1 MDPLK
6 MYVLLKMGIFHP
18 AMLVYQRV
26 LAGDPRHL
34 SPIAAQRTWRY
45 WNVESPAD
53 LEVLA
58 PPESKNGFLRK
69 HFGRSGDLK
78 KQLYI
83 YISYRYMYR
92 WCHEQMVG
100 GGQDRGSLSVGKSMH
115 KPSPNPMVFQWF
127 SSV

>member
-6 MYVLLKMGIFHP
+6 MYVLLKMGIFQP

-26 LAGDPRHL
+26 MAGDPRHL

-58 PPESKNGFLRK
+58 PPEAKNGFSQEAFWKERGLEK
-69 HFGRSGDLK
+69 TT
-78 KQLYI
+78 YI
-83 YISYRYMYR
+83 YIYTYHIGI
-92 WCHEQMVG
+92 CIG
-100 GGQDRGSLSVGKSMH
+100 GAM
-115 KPSPNPMVFQWF
+115 NNWF
-127 SSV
+127 DGNGM